1 MNLVAVPIE
10 AIPQEWPKIAAVLA
24 PAIDRDPK
32 RDAWEVMGE
41 LFSGGMRLWRGSDGA
56 SGYVVTQHLG
66 STLWV
71 IYAAGAG
78 HSLIGLREL
87 MGIIEEKARRLDCTL
102 VRFEGRDWRRVF
114 PDYVARLKAGR
125 WHFRK
130 VLK

>member
-1 MNLVAVPIE
+1 MNLVAVPIA

-41 LFSGGMRLWRGSDGA
+41 LFSGGMRLWRGADGA
-56 SGYVVTQHLG
+56 SGYVVTQQVG
-66 STLWV
+66 TVFWV

-78 HSLIGLREL
+78 HSLTGLREL
-87 MGIIEEKARRLDCTL
+87 MTAIEGMARAAGSMF

-114 PDYVARLKAGR
+114 PDYKARLKAGR

-130 VLK
+130 ALT